1 MVLQGEAL
9 QGRNDIMMTMMIMM
23 IQPIMMMIMIEAM
36 VNSAKVLLGP
46 VWNSA
51 KALEAAV
58 SILSADR
65 TQTGQCC
72 WAPQCLSLIHI

>member
-1 MVLQGEAL
+1 MMMMV
-9 QGRNDIMMTMMIMM
+9 IMM
-23 IQPIMMMIMIEAM
+23 IPPIMMMIMIEAM

-65 TQTGQCC
+65 TQTGQWC
-72 WAPQCLSLIHI
+72 WAPQCPA